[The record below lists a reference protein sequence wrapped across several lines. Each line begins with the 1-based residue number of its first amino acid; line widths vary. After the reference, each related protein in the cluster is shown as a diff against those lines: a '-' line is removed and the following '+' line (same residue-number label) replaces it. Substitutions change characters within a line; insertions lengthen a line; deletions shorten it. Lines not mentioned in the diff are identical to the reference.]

1 MRELLL
7 VPEKKSE
14 PKRKVRVRV
23 PRRAY
28 LVRFFLH
35 PAGKT
40 LALSFTLAFL
50 LVAGVLTHYYAK
62 YSHLIDQKLRAGPF
76 ANTSKIF
83 AAPRLI
89 AVGDPL
95 TSGEIAGELRRCGYS
110 ESRANAIGSFQIR
123 PDGDIEIF
131 PGRDSY
137 FDEEAGVIKFANG
150 RISQIVSLRDNTARG
165 QYQLEPQLITNLS
178 DRNREKRRLVKF
190 ADIPKVLIDAVTSA
204 EDKRFFQH
212 QGFDPLRIVK
222 AAYVDLREG
231 RKEQGASTLSQQLA
245 RNLWLEPEKRWT
257 RKMAELLITLRLE
270 QTLSKQQI
278 FEDYANQ
285 IYLGRRGSFSIN
297 GFGEAAEAYFGK
309 DIRQLNLPEAATL
322 AGMIQRPGYYN
333 PYRNP
338 DRVLERRNLV
348 LSLMRQND
356 DIEDREYGV
365 AVESPLN
372 LAKGS
377 VQSLDAP
384 YFVDEVND
392 FLQSQFQ
399 DIDFQANSFR
409 VYTTL
414 DLDLQRAAAEAIRD
428 GMQGVDEQIRKQK
441 RFKGQPIPEAQCA
454 LIALDPHTGEIKA
467 LSGGR
472 NYGVSQLNHILAKRQ
487 PGSIFKPFVYT
498 AALNTAIEGGSQI
511 LTAGTTVLDEP
522 TTFWYDNKP
531 YEPSNFKHEFHG
543 TVTLRQALAKSMN
556 VATVKVGEMV
566 GFEKV
571 VDFAKKAGLNYNI
584 QPTPAVALGAYEV
597 TPMEMAGAYT
607 IFANH
612 GVYVK
617 PNFVSMVRA
626 QDGRDIYTNKTEE
639 RTVLDPRVAYLM
651 TALME
656 EVMRSGTAAGVRS
669 RGFGVPAAGKTG
681 TSHDGWFAGYTSDL
695 LCIVWVGFDD
705 NRELDLEGAHSALP
719 IWTEFMKRA
728 LQYRAYRNARPFEAP
743 DGIVSVQIDPESGML
758 ATANCPTTITE
769 VYIAGT
775 QPVTSCPLHG
785 GGQSVTH
792 VAGWEIPGTPPP
804 AADAAPPAP
813 LVNAP
818 PAALAARQGAQVP
831 GSVPAAPA
839 QTAQNAEKPKEKK
852 GLFRRLLNVFK

>member
-1 MRELLL
+1 VL
-7 VPEKKSE
+7 VAEKKSG
-14 PKRKVRVRV
+14 PKRQVKVRV
-23 PRRAY
+23 PKQAY

-35 PAGKT
+35 PAGKI
-40 LALSFTLAFL
+40 LAISFTLAFL
-50 LVAGVLTHYYAK
+50 LCAGVLTHYYAK
-62 YSHLIDQKLRAGPF
+62 YSRLIDQKLRAGPF

-83 AAPRLI
+83 AAPRLV
-89 AVGDPL
+89 AVGDAS
-95 TSGEIAGELRRCGYS
+95 TAEEIAAALRRCGYS
-110 ESRANAIGSFQIR
+110 ESRANAMGSFQLR
-123 PDGDIEIF
+123 PDGAIEIF
-131 PGRDSY
+131 PGPDSY
-137 FDEEAGVIKFANG
+137 FDQEAGVIKFAGG
-150 RISQIVSLRDNTARG
+150 RISQIVSLRDNTGRA
-165 QYQLEPQLITNLS
+165 QYQLEPQLITNLF

-222 AAYVDLREG
+222 AAYVDLKEG

-245 RNLWLEPEKRWT
+245 RNLWLEPDKRWT

-285 IYLGRRGSFSIN
+285 TYLGRRGSFSIN

-309 DIRQLNLPEAATL
+309 DIRQLTLPEAATL

-338 DRVLERRNLV
+338 DRVRDRRNLV

-356 DIEDREYGV
+356 DITDREYAL
-365 AVESPLN
+365 AVDSPLN
-372 LAKGS
+372 LAKGAS
-377 VQSLDAP
+377 QSLDAP
-384 YFVDEVND
+384 YFVDQVNE

-399 DIDFQANSFR
+399 DLDFQASSFR

-414 DLDLQRAAAEAIRD
+414 DLDLQRAATESIRE
-428 GMQGVDEQIRKQK
+428 GMQGVDELIRKQK
-441 RFKGQPIPEAQCA
+441 RFKGEPIPEAQCA

-472 NYGVSQLNHILAKRQ
+472 NYGASQLNHILAKRQ

-498 AALNTAIEGGSQI
+498 AALNTALEGGPRI
-511 LTAGTTVLDEP
+511 LTASTTVLDEP
-522 TTFWYDNKP
+522 TTFWFDNRP
-531 YEPSNFKHEFHG
+531 YEPSNFKHEFYG
-543 TVTLRQALAKSMN
+543 TVTLRQAIAHSLN

-566 GFEKV
+566 GFDTV
-571 VDFAKKAGLNYNI
+571 VELAKQAGLNYNI

-597 TPMEMAGAYT
+597 TPFEMAGAYT
-607 IFANH
+607 IFANQ

-626 QDGRDIYTNKTEE
+626 QNGKDIYTNKTEE

-651 TALME
+651 TNLME
-656 EVMRSGTAAGVRS
+656 EVMRSGTAAGVRA

-705 NRELDLEGAHSALP
+705 NRQLDLEGAHSALP

-728 LQYRAYRNARPFEAP
+728 LQYRAYRNARPFVAP
-743 DGIVSVQIDPESGML
+743 DGIVSVEIDPESGML
-758 ATANCPTTITE
+758 ATPYCPTTITE
-769 VYIAGT
+769 VYISGT
-775 QPVTSCPLHG
+775 QPVTACPLHG
-785 GGQSVTH
+785 RGQSVTH
-792 VAGWEIPGTPPP
+792 VAGWEAPNAAPEPAPHVDAPPP
-804 AADAAPPAP
+804 NLSARHSPTGLPSAPAD
-813 LVNAP
+813 
-818 PAALAARQGAQVP
+818 
-831 GSVPAAPA
+831 APA
-839 QTAQNAEKPKEKK
+839 QTAQKTEKPKEKK
-852 GLFRRLLNVFK
+852 SLLRRLVDVFK

>member
-1 MRELLL
+1 VL
-7 VPEKKSE
+7 VAEKKSG
-14 PKRKVRVRV
+14 PKRQVKVRV
-23 PRRAY
+23 PKQAY

-35 PAGKT
+35 PAGKI
-40 LALSFTLAFL
+40 LAISFTLAFL
-50 LVAGVLTHYYAK
+50 LCAGVLTHYYAK
-62 YSHLIDQKLRAGPF
+62 YSRLIDQKLRAGPF

-83 AAPRLI
+83 AAPRLV
-89 AVGDPL
+89 AVGDAS
-95 TSGEIAGELRRCGYS
+95 TAEEIAAALRRCGYS
-110 ESRANAIGSFQIR
+110 ESRANAMGSFQLR
-123 PDGDIEIF
+123 PDGAIEIF
-131 PGRDSY
+131 PGPDSY
-137 FDEEAGVIKFANG
+137 FDQEAGVIKFAGG
-150 RISQIVSLRDNTARG
+150 RISQIVSLRDNTGRA
-165 QYQLEPQLITNLS
+165 QYQLEPQLITNLF

-222 AAYVDLREG
+222 AAYVDLKEG

-245 RNLWLEPEKRWT
+245 RNLWLEPDKRWT

-285 IYLGRRGSFSIN
+285 TYLGRRGSFSIN

-309 DIRQLNLPEAATL
+309 DIRQLTLPEAATL

-338 DRVLERRNLV
+338 DRVRDRRNLV

-356 DIEDREYGV
+356 DITDREYAL
-365 AVESPLN
+365 AVDSPLN
-372 LAKGS
+372 LAKGAS
-377 VQSLDAP
+377 QSLDAP
-384 YFVDEVND
+384 YFVDQVNE

-399 DIDFQANSFR
+399 DLDFQASSFR

-414 DLDLQRAAAEAIRD
+414 DLDLQRAATESIRE
-428 GMQGVDEQIRKQK
+428 GMQGVDELIRKQK
-441 RFKGQPIPEAQCA
+441 RFKGEPIPEAQCA

-472 NYGVSQLNHILAKRQ
+472 NYGASQLNHILAKRQ

-498 AALNTAIEGGSQI
+498 AALNTALEGGPRI
-511 LTAGTTVLDEP
+511 LTASTTVLDEP
-522 TTFWYDNKP
+522 TTFWFDNRP
-531 YEPSNFKHEFHG
+531 YEPSNFKHEFYG
-543 TVTLRQALAKSMN
+543 TVTLRQAIAHSLN

-566 GFEKV
+566 GFDTV
-571 VDFAKKAGLNYNI
+571 VELAKQAGLNYNI

-597 TPMEMAGAYT
+597 TPFEMAGAYT
-607 IFANH
+607 IFANQ

-626 QDGRDIYTNKTEE
+626 QNGKDIYTNKTEE

-651 TALME
+651 TNLME
-656 EVMRSGTAAGVRS
+656 EVMRSGTAAGVRA

-705 NRELDLEGAHSALP
+705 NRQLDLEGAHSALP

-728 LQYRAYRNARPFEAP
+728 LQYRAYRNARPFVAP
-743 DGIVSVQIDPESGML
+743 DGIVSVEIDPESGML
-758 ATANCPTTITE
+758 ATPYCPTTITE
-769 VYIAGT
+769 VYISGT

-785 GGQSVTH
+785 RGQSVTH
-792 VAGWEIPGTPPP
+792 VAGWEAPNAAPEPAPHVDAPPP
-804 AADAAPPAP
+804 NLSARHSPTGLPSAPAD
-813 LVNAP
+813 
-818 PAALAARQGAQVP
+818 
-831 GSVPAAPA
+831 APA
-839 QTAQNAEKPKEKK
+839 QTAQKTEKPKEKK
-852 GLFRRLLNVFK
+852 SLLRRLVDVFK